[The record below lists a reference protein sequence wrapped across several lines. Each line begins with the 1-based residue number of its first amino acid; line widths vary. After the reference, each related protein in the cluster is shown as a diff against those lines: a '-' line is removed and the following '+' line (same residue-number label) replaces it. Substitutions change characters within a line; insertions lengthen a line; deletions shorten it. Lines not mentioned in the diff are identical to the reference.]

1 MNEKEV
7 WNNYIRY
14 RTSVYEAMDPEH
26 ISRNLISEANWMVR
40 SQCFSGEDL
49 GIRVKRGDICFVDFG
64 QVYLNESGYQHFAL
78 VMAMSNKKALV
89 VPMTS
94 NAVTYRKAY
103 DAEENPDGSMHLM
116 RLGRLKGL
124 RKPSVLFLND
134 VKFVNTARIIEVI
147 GNISPRSRLF
157 HQVQDRLKDVLFSS
171 KT

>member
-1 MNEKEV
+1 MNEKEA
-7 WNNYIRY
+7 WDEYIRC
-14 RTSVYEAMDPEH
+14 RTTIYEAMDPQH
-26 ISRNLISEANWMVR
+26 VSRNLISEANWMVR
-40 SQCFSGEDL
+40 SQCFSGEDI
-49 GIRVKRGDICFVDFG
+49 GIRVRRGDICFVDFG

-78 VMAMSNKKALV
+78 VMAILNKKALV

-103 DAEENPDGSMHLM
+103 DEKENPDGSPHLM
-116 RLGRLKGL
+116 RLGQLKGL

-134 VKFVNTARIIEVI
+134 LKFVNTARIIEVI

-157 HQVQDRLKDVLFSS
+157 HQVQERLKDVLFPS

>member
-1 MNEKEV
+1 MNEKEA
-7 WNNYIRY
+7 WNEYIRC
-14 RTSVYEAMDPEH
+14 RTTIYEAMDPQH

-49 GIRVKRGDICFVDFG
+49 GIKVRRGDICFVDFG

-78 VMAMSNKKALV
+78 VMALSNKKALV

-103 DAEENPDGSMHLM
+103 DEKDNPGGSMHLM

-147 GNISPRSRLF
+147 GNISPRSQLF
-157 HQVQDRLKDVLFSS
+157 HQVQERLKDVLFPS